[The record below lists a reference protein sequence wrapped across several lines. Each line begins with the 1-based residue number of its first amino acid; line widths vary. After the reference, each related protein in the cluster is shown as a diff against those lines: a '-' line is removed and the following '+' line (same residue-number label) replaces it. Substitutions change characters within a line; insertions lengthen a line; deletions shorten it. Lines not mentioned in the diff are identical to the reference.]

1 MAQKG
6 TITGKTPMLRCEGL
20 DLFLMPN
27 FCDLQD
33 LQEMQCFLIA
43 HIGKIDCKSKLLMCI
58 CCISMQLRIL

>member
-20 DLFLMPN
+20 DLFLMPD

-33 LQEMQCFLIA
+33 LQEMQCFLIV
-43 HIGKIDCKSKLLMCI
+43 HIGKIDCKSILLMC
-58 CCISMQLRIL
+58 